1 MRFSHARRTH
11 KQKAFFAG
19 TGIITDESLR
29 DEFYLLERLCML
41 CRPDFSI
48 GEISDVTFKVAML
61 ERHRRTSI
69 RACAANGKPRR
80 MWICVKEKK
89 TDATESL
96 SCVRTV
102 ERRMSFEV
110 FKSFGRQPRRMD
122 LSLISSGGCA
132 WGQSRAATASHWK
145 CDSQHGK
152 APVGQR
158 SQTRSFVFPF
168 RASSRACSE

>member
-1 MRFSHARRTH
+1 MAAAQQFFERGYCEMRFSHARRTH

-61 ERHRRTSI
+61 VALWDPRAIHGQRSAFAAAAVAGDGEFSRAIRSRDQLPSGSVAQLAILERHRRTSI

-89 TDATESL
+89 DRRHRVTEL
-96 SCVRTV
+96 RTH
-102 ERRMSFEV
+102 
-110 FKSFGRQPRRMD
+110 
-122 LSLISSGGCA
+122 SGE
-132 WGQSRAATASHWK
+132 K
-145 CDSQHGK
+145 NE
-152 APVGQR
+152 
-158 SQTRSFVFPF
+158 F
-168 RASSRACSE
+168 